1 MFLGLI
7 VLNPTPLFHG
17 KPAEWGCF
25 YGFGYRSYNF
35 SLGLGFSG
43 RSGSGSSL
51 LPDLGTPPMTS
62 LPPSAPIASL
72 MLMLL
77 GIPLSLGGV
86 RCLSVRKSGIRWT

>member
-51 LPDLGTPPMTS
+51 LLMQPVSAGRQQISKSNCIILFFILLIYRS
-62 LPPSAPIASL
+62 L
-72 MLMLL
+72 
-77 GIPLSLGGV
+77 
-86 RCLSVRKSGIRWT
+86 KFQH

>member
-1 MFLGLI
+1 MYSI
-7 VLNPTPLFHG
+7 NPTQPASQET
-17 KPAEWGCF
+17 AEWGCF

-77 GIPLSLGGV
+77 GILLILSGRQETDLV
-86 RCLSVRKSGIRWT
+86 

>member
-77 GIPLSLGGV
+77 GILLILSGV
-86 RCLSVRKSGIRWT
+86 KKLI